1 MNNERVSMM
10 SKKYVGVGYSSRSNG
25 FMAGAE
31 ATRKAMDS
39 GNISDPSFVLAFAA
53 NRTDSEEFLH
63 GIQSVAGSNTP
74 IAGGAAVGIITC
86 ENLSYSETP
95 SGVVVF
101 DSALLKAKTAQVHD
115 IDHDLNSAGME
126 LIKELTPNEATK
138 AILIFFDSMLRPG
151 NSDTPPSIPSSRPI
165 LQGIHSRLA
174 CDIPIFGA
182 GMISDFELSSSFI
195 LGKSGTG
202 EKCMAG
208 AALSGNFRVYSTIT
222 HGSVLLDGI
231 YHRITRQQGA
241 AVMELDGK
249 PIVETINEIYGNDS
263 WQKERPVT
271 NLTLG
276 INNGP
281 KFGEFYEDAYVNRL
295 IVGPLPDK
303 SGVILFE
310 EGPQA
315 GDEIQF
321 LQRDPIKTIEST
333 REKTLSILDDIAK
346 DGKRPVFALYID
358 CAGRAASVSLTKS
371 EEAAIVQEAMGTA
384 GIPLLGFYSGIE
396 IAPIRGASRGLDWTG
411 VLMMLAVD

>member
-1 MNNERVSMM
+1 MM
-10 SKKYVGVGYSSRSNG
+10 SEKYVGVGYSAMSDG

-31 ATRKAMDS
+31 ATREAIDS
-39 GNISDPSFVLAFAA
+39 GNILDTSFVLAFAA
-53 NRTDSEEFLH
+53 NRADSEAFLR
-63 GIQSVAGSNTP
+63 GIQSVTGGDTP
-74 IAGGAAVGIITC
+74 VAGGAAVGMITC

-95 SGVVVF
+95 SGVAVF
-101 DSALLKAKTAQVHD
+101 DSSLLKANTAQVND
-115 IDHDLNSAGME
+115 IDNDLHGAGMK
-126 LIKELTPNEATK
+126 LIKELTPDKATK

-151 NSDTPPSIPSSRPI
+151 TSDTPPSIPSSRPI

-174 CDIPIFGA
+174 SEIPIFGA
-182 GMISDFELSSSFI
+182 GMISNFELSSSFI

-208 AALSGNFRVYSTIT
+208 AALSGNFKVYCTIT

-249 PIVETINEIYGNDS
+249 SIVKTINEIYGNDS

-281 KFGEFYEDAYVNRL
+281 KFGKFDEDAYVNRL

-310 EGPQA
+310 EGPQE

-333 REKTLSILDDIAK
+333 REKTLAILDDIMK
-346 DGKRPVFALYID
+346 DGKHPVFALYID
-358 CAGRAASVSLTKS
+358 CAGRAASISLTKS
-371 EEAAIVQEAMGTA
+371 EEAAIVQETMGAA

-396 IAPIRGASRGLDWTG
+396 IAPIRGASRGLDWTAAC
-411 VLMMLAVD
+411 L